1 MAGCLV
7 LEGVEN
13 FGEFFFK
20 EREKRMQK
28 DGEER
33 EMHAEP
39 EREREVHALEMER
52 RETHAKRWRE
62 ELRGRENIWVHADDS
77 HAWSNCSA

>member
-39 EREREVHALEMER
+39 ERERGACIRDGEER
-52 RETHAKRWRE
+52 DACKKVERGVTWAREYMGA
-62 ELRGRENIWVHADDS
+62 
-77 HAWSNCSA
+77 C